1 MAKVDIVRAWKDSV
15 YRASLGDS
23 VAATLPPNP
32 AGLVELNDDELKS
45 ASGLAGIALTTAQT
59 CTELS
64 FRGFRRCCPK

>member
-1 MAKVDIVRAWKDSV
+1 MAKVDIVRAWKDPV
-15 YRASLGDS
+15 YRASLGDT
-23 VAATLPPNP
+23 AASLPPHP

>member
-1 MAKVDIVRAWKDSV
+1 MAKVDIVRAWKDPV
-15 YRASLGDS
+15 YRATLGEE
-23 VAATLPPNP
+23 AANLPQNP